1 MFDILCVVFLTQKSQ
16 NYVKRK
22 ATLSFSRRNRRIMGI
37 AKRQK
42 NCVRQVLRVL
52 RILREKYIFLREN
65 DKLICLIGK
74 FTLLLQCQTFKNL
87 YVMKKNYL
95 FPHYFQWIGLA
106 IAVISFVALCVGPN
120 MDFSIRMPALYN
132 GDISFD
138 EESNSGFFR
147 MADTGMFSIA
157 MPLLI
162 IGLIFLGF
170 SKEKVEDEFVQY
182 LRSQSLI
189 WSTYVTAGLFIL
201 GTLLIYG
208 LTYLLIPYMVF
219 FVFLLLFILKFKI
232 ALHHYNK
239 GGAQ

>member
-1 MFDILCVVFLTQKSQ
+1 
-16 NYVKRK
+16 
-22 ATLSFSRRNRRIMGI
+22 
-37 AKRQK
+37 
-42 NCVRQVLRVL
+42 
-52 RILREKYIFLREN
+52 
-65 DKLICLIGK
+65 
-74 FTLLLQCQTFKNL
+74 
-87 YVMKKNYL
+87 MKKNYL
-95 FPHYFQWIGLA
+95 FPHQFQWVGLVIA
-106 IAVISFVALCVGPN
+106 IVAFVALLLDSF

-132 GDISFD
+132 GGIAFD
-138 EESNSGFFR
+138 DDDPSGFFR
-147 MADTGMFSIA
+147 MANTSMFSIA

-189 WSTYVTAGLFIL
+189 WFTYVTAGLFIL

-219 FVFLLLFILKFKI
+219 FVFLLLFIIKFKI
-232 ALHHYNK
+232 ALYRFNK

>member
-1 MFDILCVVFLTQKSQ
+1 
-16 NYVKRK
+16 
-22 ATLSFSRRNRRIMGI
+22 
-37 AKRQK
+37 
-42 NCVRQVLRVL
+42 
-52 RILREKYIFLREN
+52 
-65 DKLICLIGK
+65 
-74 FTLLLQCQTFKNL
+74 
-87 YVMKKNYL
+87 MKKNYL

-132 GDISFD
+132 G
-138 EESNSGFFR
+138 FR

-208 LTYLLIPYMVF
+208 ITYLLIPYMVF

-239 GGAQ
+239 GGAK

>member
-1 MFDILCVVFLTQKSQ
+1 MIFCVVFFSHAESAESYEAQSDEKLGSGRFCEFCEFC
-16 NYVKRK
+16 VKL
-22 ATLSFSRRNRRIMGI
+22 LSTF
-37 AKRQK
+37 
-42 NCVRQVLRVL
+42 
-52 RILREKYIFLREN
+52 FLREN

-74 FTLLLQCQTFKNL
+74 FTLLLQRQTFKNL

-138 EESNSGFFR
+138 EESNSG
-147 MADTGMFSIA
+147 
-157 MPLLI
+157 
-162 IGLIFLGF
+162 GLIFLGF

-208 LTYLLIPYMVF
+208 ITYLLIPYMVF

-239 GGAQ
+239 GGAK

>member
-1 MFDILCVVFLTQKSQ
+1 
-16 NYVKRK
+16 
-22 ATLSFSRRNRRIMGI
+22 
-37 AKRQK
+37 
-42 NCVRQVLRVL
+42 
-52 RILREKYIFLREN
+52 
-65 DKLICLIGK
+65 
-74 FTLLLQCQTFKNL
+74 
-87 YVMKKNYL
+87 MKKNYL
-95 FPHYFQWIGLA
+95 FPHYFQWIGWVIA
-106 IAVISFVALCVGPN
+106 IVSFVVLLLGVIN
-120 MDFSIRMPALYN
+120 DITIRMPALYV
-132 GDISFD
+132 DVFFD
-138 EESNSGFFR
+138 DDNKSGFFR
-147 MADTGMFSIA
+147 MTESSMYSIA

-208 LTYLLIPYMVF
+208 ITYLLIPYMVF

-239 GGAQ
+239 GGAK

>member
-1 MFDILCVVFLTQKSQ
+1 
-16 NYVKRK
+16 
-22 ATLSFSRRNRRIMGI
+22 
-37 AKRQK
+37 
-42 NCVRQVLRVL
+42 
-52 RILREKYIFLREN
+52 
-65 DKLICLIGK
+65 
-74 FTLLLQCQTFKNL
+74 
-87 YVMKKNYL
+87 MKKNYL

-106 IAVISFVALCVGPN
+106 IAVASFVALCVGTYV
-120 MDFSIRMPALYN
+120 DISIRMPALYD
-132 GDISFD
+132 GSISFD
-138 EESNSGFFR
+138 EESNRGFFR
-147 MADTGMFSIA
+147 MANTGMFSIA

-208 LTYLLIPYMVF
+208 LTYLVIPYMVF

-232 ALHHYNK
+232 ALYRFNK
-239 GGAQ
+239 GGER

>member
-1 MFDILCVVFLTQKSQ
+1 MFFSHAESAESYEAQSDEKLGSGRFCEFCEFCVKL
-16 NYVKRK
+16 
-22 ATLSFSRRNRRIMGI
+22 LSTF
-37 AKRQK
+37 
-42 NCVRQVLRVL
+42 
-52 RILREKYIFLREN
+52 FLREN

-74 FTLLLQCQTFKNL
+74 FTLLLQRQTFKNL

-208 LTYLLIPYMVF
+208 ITYLLIPYMVF

-239 GGAQ
+239 GGAK

>member
-1 MFDILCVVFLTQKSQ
+1 MESLLYFCS
-16 NYVKRK
+16 VKLK
-22 ATLSFSRRNRRIMGI
+22 KQST
-37 AKRQK
+37 
-42 NCVRQVLRVL
+42 
-52 RILREKYIFLREN
+52 
-65 DKLICLIGK
+65 
-74 FTLLLQCQTFKNL
+74 
-87 YVMKKNYL
+87 MKKNYL

-106 IAVISFVALCVGPN
+106 IAVASFVALCVGSYV
-120 MDFSIRMPALYN
+120 DFSIRMPALYDGN
-132 GDISFD
+132 ISFD
-138 EESNSGFFR
+138 EESHSGFFQ
-147 MADTGMFSIA
+147 MAETGMFSIA

-208 LTYLLIPYMVF
+208 LTYLLIPYLVF